1 MTLLEVN
8 DLSMYYEVYGG
19 GLVKA
24 VDKISFTLNEHDSFG
39 IVGESGCGKSS
50 LASVLLRLLPTNAK
64 IISGKIL
71 LEGLNILKL
80 PEDKLR
86 KEVRWKKIAIVFQG
100 SMNALNPIIKV
111 GDQIIEA
118 IQVHENVPKTR
129 ALQRAKLL
137 LEMVGLD
144 SSVVN
149 RYPFELSGGQR
160 QRAVIAM
167 ALALNPKILIA
178 DEPTTALDVIV
189 QDQILKLL
197 KRLQHELGMSLIFIS
212 HDISAVSEVSNRVAV
227 MYAGKIVEIGSAE
240 QVFLRPKH
248 PYTRALM
255 ETVPSIK
262 EAKKELKSI
271 PGSPPSL
278 LDPPTGCRFHPRC
291 PYATAICKQVEP
303 NLVEVE
309 HDHMVA
315 CHLVGGESNE

>member
-1 MTLLEVN
+1 
-8 DLSMYYEVYGG
+8 MYYEVYGG

-24 VDKISFTLNEHDSFG
+24 VDKVSFTLNEHDSFG
-39 IVGESGCGKSS
+39 VVGESGCGKSS

-64 IISGKIL
+64 IMNGRVL
-71 LEGLNILKL
+71 LEGVNILKL

-86 KEVRWKKIAIVFQG
+86 KEVRWKKIAMVFQG

-111 GDQIIEA
+111 GDQIVEA
-118 IQVHENVPKTR
+118 IQVHENVPRTR

-167 ALALNPKILIA
+167 ALALNPKVLIA

-227 MYAGKIVEIGSAE
+227 MYAGKIVEMGSAE
-240 QVFLRPKH
+240 DVFLRPKH
-248 PYTRALM
+248 PYTQALM
-255 ETVPSIK
+255 EAVPSIK

-278 LDPPTGCRFHPRC
+278 LDPPAGCRFHPRC

-303 NLVEVE
+303 NLIEVGR
-309 HDHMVA
+309 DHMVA
-315 CHLVGGESNE
+315 CHLVGGESSE

>member
-1 MTLLEVN
+1 
-8 DLSMYYEVYGG
+8 MYYEVYGG

-24 VDKISFTLNEHDSFG
+24 VDKVSFTLNEHDSFG
-39 IVGESGCGKSS
+39 VVGESGCGKSS

-64 IISGKIL
+64 IMNGRVL
-71 LEGLNILKL
+71 LEGVNILKL

-86 KEVRWKKIAIVFQG
+86 KEVRWKKIAMVFQG

-111 GDQIIEA
+111 GDQIVEA
-118 IQVHENVPKTR
+118 IQVHENVPRTR

-167 ALALNPKILIA
+167 ALALNPKVLIA

-227 MYAGKIVEIGSAE
+227 MYAGKIVEMGSAE
-240 QVFLRPKH
+240 DVFLRPKH
-248 PYTRALM
+248 PYTQALM
-255 ETVPSIK
+255 EAVPSIK

-278 LDPPTGCRFHPRC
+278 LDPPAGCRFHPRC

-303 NLVEVE
+303 NLIEVGR
-309 HDHMVA
+309 DHMVA
-315 CHLVGGESNE
+315 CHLHQ

>member
-1 MTLLEVN
+1 
-8 DLSMYYEVYGG
+8 MYYEVYGG

>member
-1 MTLLEVN
+1 LTLLEVN